1 MTTIAPFK
9 RRKTRQIRV
18 GCVPIGGDAPVSV
31 QSMTVSDTRDAA
43 ATSAEIARLADAGAD
58 IVRVAVP
65 DMEAAKALADIVPGS
80 PVPLIADIHFDHR
93 LALESVRHGIACI
106 RLNPGNVPR
115 RSHVTDVVKACQE
128 RGIPIRIGVNQG
140 SLATDIVDR
149 FGGPTPEAMVE
160 SALGHIRILE
170 EEGFGEIK
178 ISLKSHDVPTA
189 IAAYLGL
196 ADKCDYP
203 FHVGIT
209 EAGTPRTG
217 VIRSSV
223 GIGTLLALG
232 VGDTIRVSLTAD
244 PVEEVKAGWEILKSL
259 NLRQRGPTLVS
270 CPSCG
275 RCEGNLIGIAQLV
288 EAKLESVKVPL
299 SVAVMGCVVN
309 GPGEGKM
316 ADMGIALGKGRGV
329 LFKGGEIV
337 QTYDEAQLV
346 DALFAEIDRAVGD
359 TST

>member
-1 MTTIAPFK
+1 MSHPGLLP

-18 GCVPIGGDAPVSV
+18 GCVPIGGDAPIAV
-31 QSMTVSDTRDAA
+31 QSMTIADTRDAA
-43 ATSAEIARLADAGAD
+43 ATSAEVARLAEAGAD

-65 DMEAAKALADIVPGS
+65 DMDAARALAAVVPAS
-80 PVPLIADIHFDHR
+80 PVPLVADIHFDYR
-93 LALESVRHGIACI
+93 LALEAVRHGISCI
-106 RLNPGNVPR
+106 RLNPGNLPK
-115 RSHVTDVVKACQE
+115 RSQVREVVRACRE

-140 SLATDIVDR
+140 SLATDIIDR
-149 FGGPTPEAMVE
+149 HGGPTPEAMVE

-170 EEGFGEIK
+170 EEQFTDIK
-178 ISLKSHDVPTA
+178 VSLKSHDVPTA

-209 EAGTPRTG
+209 EAGPPRTG
-217 VIRSSV
+217 VIRSAV
-223 GIGTLLALG
+223 GIGTLLAMG
-232 VGDTIRVSLTAD
+232 IGDTIRVSLTAD

-259 NLRQRGPTLVS
+259 GLRQRGPTLVA

-275 RCEGNLIGIAQLV
+275 RCEGDLIGIARKV
-288 EAKLESVKVPL
+288 EARLENVKIPL

-309 GPGEGKM
+309 GPGEGRM

-329 LFKGGEIV
+329 LFKGGEVV
-337 QTYDEAQLV
+337 QTCDEEQLV
-346 DALFAEIDRAVGD
+346 EALFAEIDRAVGP
-359 TST
+359 SGS